1 MRTIL
6 ACLNIMVLP
15 ILMAACSKDPGD
27 GGRAEIRGR
36 LMEQRYSNST
46 GQPVGSPY
54 PLAGERVY
62 IIYGDGTY
70 HDDDVRTGHDG
81 RFRFTWLRK
90 GTYNV
95 YAISECRD
103 HNGCTMPISLRT
115 SITKRKDVVTLPD
128 ITVQQW

>member
-36 LMEQRYSNST
+36 LMEQ
-46 GQPVGSPY
+46 
-54 PLAGERVY
+54 RVY